1 MVVFGSKSSQRGGR
15 DVQVL
20 LVVDYPEEK
29 QLGKR
34 DCGLRNMVI
43 ELVDFEVVLIQTSYS
58 REVVA
63 HEEVCD

>member
-1 MVVFGSKSSQRGGR
+1 MVVFGSKSSQRVGR
-15 DVQVL
+15 DVQAL
-20 LVVDYPEEK
+20 LVVDPEEK